1 MLGMPR
7 AARVC
12 VCEWRSQTAKA
23 IFVRGVGIASSAKP
37 QVHSRSRGGLKTNLF
52 ASSKTTTQRQF
63 HAGPV
68 SAPHKTP
75 SGLRKRRD

>member
-23 IFVRGVGIASSAKP
+23 IFVRGVGIAAS
-37 QVHSRSRGGLKTNLF
+37 LKF
-52 ASSKTTTQRQF
+52 IRAR
-63 HAGPV
+63 AV
-68 SAPHKTP
+68 
-75 SGLRKRRD
+75 D